1 MSVLEKVARVA
12 HAANSELRRQLGEPA
27 IEWEEM
33 DEARRAG
40 VIAAAEAALQHRWI
54 GPYESHSN
62 WVLSLAEQGWSYGP
76 VHDPVA
82 KLHPNMVPYDQLTP
96 EQRQKDALFLAVVR
110 ALL

>member
-1 MSVLEKVARVA
+1 M
-12 HAANSELRRQLGEPA
+12 
-27 IEWEEM
+27 
-33 DEARRAG
+33 
-40 VIAAAEAALQHRWI
+40 
-54 GPYESHSN
+54 
-62 WVLSLAEQGWSYGP
+62 LSLAEQGWSYGP